1 MPSTVKVRIK
11 AARNLSSLTPTT
23 PAAAT
28 TATATSQSK
37 SNNNNN
43 SSISPRLTSVAT
55 NTPATSSSSSSSSA
69 PAVILPDTHVTVTL
83 GGHSAVA
90 EYDEDNNDGTNM
102 TNPMTTTTTTDTTHS
117 NRLLLAHHKR
127 DGSNLLFN
135 FGGIGSNNNNNSNSH
150 DQLPSVSNAA
160 TITTTIIESSATTD
174 YNINESGNTTTTTT
188 NNNNAN
194 TPRTSR
200 CYSARTRTI
209 PRSANPIYN
218 QEFRFEVADDTLLQ
232 DEPLLFHVWEEDNN
246 TSSNNKKKQNSGSIG
261 LVYLDLNPLLMRTAM
276 NDDDDGKDGD
286 DNTNNKVSS
295 GGGGGGEDRK
305 RERSSTLESNKVIS
319 LGNSSGGGGGLVGGT
334 GSGNSGGGAG
344 GEASTSSDRT
354 PGVID
359 GWFPLY
365 DTLGGVRGELELSVK
380 LNFIGDVNPFRDSS
394 AGVQLFPFSKLDGNS
409 GYTVSHVFG
418 FVEELVV
425 ADDPEFEWS
434 DNFNQAR
441 ASHETRQTLMYLL
454 DAKVRRRMCK
464 KVLEMGGNAVLGYYQ
479 NFDMEGDSGLVA
491 RTYGTC
497 VLIEKKE
504 IVDIASS
511 EQRMI
516 KASARGDDDERA
528 LVSKNTPRQD
538 MARSTGM
545 ILTRMSEA
553 TAAAARQREGAQEE
567 VQLLTMKDFGPRVR
581 VRIGGLVTARS
592 VKFLGKL
599 ASKLSDQETRD
610 GWWSELRDEVRSHA
624 RSLCCSHVIG
634 YTESSTIHDD
644 VCVLSITGTAA
655 TVRGLPD
662 LAQAQRMW
670 AEWEVQQHEIISRV
684 ERRQRHH
691 RIRSSYPGDSSP
703 GSVISTS
710 LQTPFSE
717 AVSDGDERLMIGS
730 PIDVDSPKGQM
741 HMKGSIKQVPFSG
754 KAMKEAKLERN
765 AQRLERRLR
774 RMGVGKKN
782 NKRAESRY
790 ASDIDK
796 SSFVSDVLLR
806 ARLGRP
812 CSYCHVPYH
821 HRLAPFQNMKLVPC
835 LLCGKKWVP
844 EIILATVEPPAR
856 LPVRGS
862 GVFIQAR
869 VCRVRP
875 RATGESDALAVSE
888 ALPFLEFD
896 LARQL
901 MLKLKILGRNAAFS
915 CKLN

>member
-1 MPSTVKVRIK
+1 M
-11 AARNLSSLTPTT
+11 
-23 PAAAT
+23 
-28 TATATSQSK
+28 
-37 SNNNNN
+37 
-43 SSISPRLTSVAT
+43 
-55 NTPATSSSSSSSSA
+55 
-69 PAVILPDTHVTVTL
+69 
-83 GGHSAVA
+83 
-90 EYDEDNNDGTNM
+90 
-102 TNPMTTTTTTDTTHS
+102 
-117 NRLLLAHHKR
+117 
-127 DGSNLLFN
+127 
-135 FGGIGSNNNNNSNSH
+135 
-150 DQLPSVSNAA
+150 
-160 TITTTIIESSATTD
+160 
-174 YNINESGNTTTTTT
+174 
-188 NNNNAN
+188 
-194 TPRTSR
+194 
-200 CYSARTRTI
+200 
-209 PRSANPIYN
+209 
-218 QEFRFEVADDTLLQ
+218 
-232 DEPLLFHVWEEDNN
+232 LFHVWDVAAAGG
-246 TSSNNKKKQNSGSIG
+246 TGSSIGGGGKSYGKQQSIG
-261 LVYLDLNPLLMRTAM
+261 LVYLDLNPLLMRTAIDEEVGEDK
-276 NDDDDGKDGD
+276 NKGGGGGEERGNTVEFD
-286 DNTNNKVSS
+286 TNNDS
-295 GGGGGGEDRK
+295 GGGGGG
-305 RERSSTLESNKVIS
+305 
-319 LGNSSGGGGGLVGGT
+319 GGGT
-334 GSGNSGGGAG
+334 
-344 GEASTSSDRT
+344 EATERT

-365 DTLGGVRGELELSVK
+365 DTLGGVRGELGLSIK

-511 EQRMI
+511 DQQRMI
-516 KASARGDDDERA
+516 KSAASGDDEGHA
-528 LVSKNTPRQD
+528 LVSNNTPRQD

-545 ILTRMSEA
+545 ILTMMSEA

-567 VQLLTMKDFGPRVR
+567 VQLLTMKDFGSRVR

-610 GWWSELRDEVRSHA
+610 GWWSELRDEIRSHA
-624 RSLCCSHVIG
+624 RSLCCTQVIG

-670 AEWEVQQHEIISRV
+670 AEWEIRQHEIISRV
-684 ERRQRHH
+684 ERRRRHD

-703 GSVISTS
+703 GSVISTN

-717 AVSDGDERLMIGS
+717 AVSDGEERPTGTPL
-730 PIDVDSPKGQM
+730 DADSTKGQM

-754 KAMKEAKLERN
+754 KATKQAKMERN

-774 RMGVGKKN
+774 RMGVGKKKS
-782 NKRAESRY
+782 KRAVSTY
-790 ASDIDK
+790 SSDMDK
-796 SSFVSDVLLR
+796 SSFVSNVLLR

-888 ALPFLEFD
+888 VSRSNMTHGLLIEFAGLISFPSSPCRHFRFSSLIS
-896 LARQL
+896 LA
-901 MLKLKILGRNAAFS
+901 N
-915 CKLN
+915 

>member
-11 AARNLSSLTPTT
+11 AARNLSSLTPASSA
-23 PAAAT
+23 AAAT
-28 TATATSQSK
+28 TAASSGTS
-37 SNNNNN
+37 
-43 SSISPRLTSVAT
+43 SSTVISSLKNISPRSTT
-55 NTPATSSSSSSSSA
+55 NNSPSL
-69 PAVILPDTHVTVTL
+69 LPDTHVTITL

-90 EYDEDNNDGTNM
+90 EYDEDNDYNNNIDQQHHHQRGTSSS
-102 TNPMTTTTTTDTTHS
+102 TST
-117 NRLLLAHHKR
+117 HHKR
-127 DGSNLLFN
+127 DGSNIFN
-135 FGGIGSNNNNNSNSH
+135 FGSIGGVNSGGGGGGGGSHEIYDSTSNLFDN
-150 DQLPSVSNAA
+150 
-160 TITTTIIESSATTD
+160 ESSTST
-174 YNINESGNTTTTTT
+174 SPTTTT
-188 NNNNAN
+188 N
-194 TPRTSR
+194 TRTSR

-209 PRSANPIYN
+209 RRSANPTYN
-218 QEFRFEVADDTLLQ
+218 EEFRFEIADDTLLQ
-232 DEPLLFHVWEEDNN
+232 DEPLLFHVWDNN
-246 TSSNNKKKQNSGSIG
+246 NNDTATTTSSSSSRNKNHNQLGSIG
-261 LVYLDLNPLLMRTAM
+261 LVYLDLNPLLMRTAI
-276 NDDDDGKDGD
+276 DDYDGKEKNKDDGTGGSGEGDG
-286 DNTNNKVSS
+286 S
-295 GGGGGGEDRK
+295 GGGGG
-305 RERSSTLESNKVIS
+305 V
-319 LGNSSGGGGGLVGGT
+319 GGGGGKGERSTSVDFNMKGRSN
-334 GSGNSGGGAG
+334 SGNLDGGGG
-344 GEASTSSDRT
+344 GVGDGNSNEASGNNNATDRT

-365 DTLGGVRGELELSVK
+365 DTLGGVRGELGLSIK

-394 AGVQLFPFSKLDGNS
+394 AGVQLFPFSTLDTNS

-497 VLIEKKE
+497 VLIQKKE
-504 IVDIASS
+504 IVEIANSS
-511 EQRMI
+511 DKRMI
-516 KASARGDDDERA
+516 KAAAASGDDDDDDRA
-528 LVSKNTPRQD
+528 LVSKNTPRQ
-538 MARSTGM
+538 AAASTGM
-545 ILTRMSEA
+545 ILTMMSEA

-610 GWWSELRDEVRSHA
+610 GWWTELRDEVRSHA
-624 RSLCCSHVIG
+624 RSLCCSQVIG

-670 AEWEVQQHEIISRV
+670 EEWEIQQHEIISRV
-684 ERRQRHH
+684 ERRRRHH
-691 RIRSSYPGDSSP
+691 RIRNSYPGDSSP
-703 GSVISTS
+703 GSVISTNI
-710 LQTPFSE
+710 QTPFSE
-717 AVSDGDERLMIGS
+717 AVSDGEDKVIPS
-730 PIDVDSPKGQM
+730 PGFDADAPKGKM
-741 HMKGSIKQVPFSG
+741 HMKESIKQAQFSG
-754 KAMKEAKLERN
+754 KAMKQAKIERN

-774 RMGVGKKN
+774 RMGVGKKK
-782 NKRAESRY
+782 NKKAVSRY

-796 SSFVSDVLLR
+796 SSFVSNVLLR

-844 EIILATVEPPAR
+844 EIILATVEPPPR

-862 GVFIQAR
+862 GVFVQAR

-888 ALPFLEFD
+888 VSSE
-896 LARQL
+896 
-901 MLKLKILGRNAAFS
+901 
-915 CKLN
+915 

>member
-11 AARNLSSLTPTT
+11 AARNLSSLTP
-23 PAAAT
+23 P
-28 TATATSQSK
+28 TSAG
-37 SNNNNN
+37 N
-43 SSISPRLTSVAT
+43 TAT
-55 NTPATSSSSSSSSA
+55 NTTASSSSSSQKSSLLTPRFSSSTA
-69 PAVILPDTHVTVTL
+69 AGNNTTTTTTSTSSTSSSGLLPDTHVTVTL

-90 EYDEDNNDGTNM
+90 EYDEDTDAL
-102 TNPMTTTTTTDTTHS
+102 TTLHP
-117 NRLLLAHHKR
+117 RGVQQQQQQQHKR
-127 DGSNLLFN
+127 DGSNLFN
-135 FGGIGSNNNNNSNSH
+135 FGLGSSNSNEQQLQPSSSFHTVDSNTLLTPNNDSSSAAGGGGNNN
-150 DQLPSVSNAA
+150 
-160 TITTTIIESSATTD
+160 TTSTT
-174 YNINESGNTTTTTT
+174 
-188 NNNNAN
+188 
-194 TPRTSR
+194 RTSR

-209 PRSANPIYN
+209 RRSANPLYN

-232 DEPLLFHVWEEDNN
+232 DEPLLFHVWEVASG
-246 TSSNNKKKQNSGSIG
+246 SSGGGGGGKYGKQQSIG
-261 LVYLDLNPLLMRTAM
+261 LVYLDLNPLLMRTAI
-276 NDDDDGKDGD
+276 DEVGE
-286 DNTNNKVSS
+286 DNKGSSS
-295 GGGGGGEDRK
+295 GGGGGE
-305 RERSSTLESNKVIS
+305 ER
-319 LGNSSGGGGGLVGGT
+319 GNVVEFDTSGT
-334 GSGNSGGGAG
+334 GTGGSGSGTETTGAS
-344 GEASTSSDRT
+344 ERT

-365 DTLGGVRGELELSVK
+365 DTLGGVRGELGLSVK

-511 EQRMI
+511 DQRMI
-516 KASARGDDDERA
+516 KGEASGDDEHA
-528 LVSKNTPRQD
+528 LVSNNTPRQD

-545 ILTRMSEA
+545 ILTMMSEA
-553 TAAAARQREGAQEE
+553 TAAAARQREGAKEE

-610 GWWSELRDEVRSHA
+610 GWWSELRDEIRSHA
-624 RSLCCSHVIG
+624 RSLCCTQVIG
-634 YTESSTIHDD
+634 YQESSTIHDD

-670 AEWEVQQHEIISRV
+670 AEWEVRQHEIISRV
-684 ERRQRHH
+684 ERHRRHH

-703 GSVISTS
+703 GSVFSTNI
-710 LQTPFSE
+710 QTPFSE
-717 AVSDGDERLMIGS
+717 AVSDGEERPIGS
-730 PIDVDSPKGQM
+730 DVDSTKGQM

-754 KAMKEAKLERN
+754 KATKQAKLERN

-774 RMGVGKKN
+774 RMGVGKKKS
-782 NKRAESRY
+782 KRAVSRY
-790 ASDIDK
+790 SSDIDK
-796 SSFVSDVLLR
+796 SSFVSNVLLR

-812 CSYCHVPYH
+812 
-821 HRLAPFQNMKLVPC
+821 
-835 LLCGKKWVP
+835 
-844 EIILATVEPPAR
+844 
-856 LPVRGS
+856 
-862 GVFIQAR
+862 
-869 VCRVRP
+869 
-875 RATGESDALAVSE
+875 
-888 ALPFLEFD
+888 
-896 LARQL
+896 
-901 MLKLKILGRNAAFS
+901 
-915 CKLN
+915 

>member
-1 MPSTVKVRIK
+1 M
-11 AARNLSSLTPTT
+11 
-23 PAAAT
+23 
-28 TATATSQSK
+28 
-37 SNNNNN
+37 
-43 SSISPRLTSVAT
+43 
-55 NTPATSSSSSSSSA
+55 
-69 PAVILPDTHVTVTL
+69 
-83 GGHSAVA
+83 
-90 EYDEDNNDGTNM
+90 
-102 TNPMTTTTTTDTTHS
+102 
-117 NRLLLAHHKR
+117 
-127 DGSNLLFN
+127 
-135 FGGIGSNNNNNSNSH
+135 
-150 DQLPSVSNAA
+150 
-160 TITTTIIESSATTD
+160 
-174 YNINESGNTTTTTT
+174 
-188 NNNNAN
+188 
-194 TPRTSR
+194 
-200 CYSARTRTI
+200 
-209 PRSANPIYN
+209 
-218 QEFRFEVADDTLLQ
+218 ADDTLLQ
-232 DEPLLFHVWEEDNN
+232 DEPLLFHVWDLGGSGGNSISGSGSGGGGN
-246 TSSNNKKKQNSGSIG
+246 SKQKKQGSIG
-261 LVYLDLNPLLMRTAM
+261 LVYIDLNPLLMRTAID
-276 NDDDDGKDGD
+276 NDDDDEGGD
-286 DNTNNKVSS
+286 EK
-295 GGGGGGEDRK
+295 GGGEEVRK
-305 RERSSTLESNKVIS
+305 GERSIGSSTVKQVKSS
-319 LGNSSGGGGGLVGGT
+319 DSSSGI
-334 GSGNSGGGAG
+334 G
-344 GEASTSSDRT
+344 GEAASSAAAAAADRT

-365 DTLGGVRGELELSVK
+365 DTLGGVRGELGLSIK

-479 NFDMEGDSGLVA
+479 NFDMEGDSGMVA

-497 VLIEKKE
+497 VLIEKEE
-504 IVDIASS
+504 IVDIVSS
-511 EQRMI
+511 DQRSMI
-516 KASARGDDDERA
+516 KASASGVVEDDEDVNERA
-528 LVSKNTPRQD
+528 LVSVSKNTPRQD

-545 ILTRMSEA
+545 ILTMMSEA

-610 GWWSELRDEVRSHA
+610 GWWSELRDEIRSHA
-624 RSLCCSHVIG
+624 RSLCCSQVIG

-670 AEWEVQQHEIISRV
+670 AEWEAQQHEIISRV
-684 ERRQRHH
+684 ERRRRHH
-691 RIRSSYPGDSSP
+691 RIRSSYPGESSP

-710 LQTPFSE
+710 IQTPFSE
-717 AVSDGDERLMIGS
+717 AVSDGDERIVAS
-730 PIDVDSPKGQM
+730 PLDFDSPKGQM

-754 KAMKEAKLERN
+754 KAVKQAKLERN

-774 RMGVGKKN
+774 RMGVGKKK
-782 NKRAESRY
+782 NKRAVSRY
-790 ASDIDK
+790 TSDIDK
-796 SSFVSDVLLR
+796 SSFVSNVLLR

-862 GVFIQAR
+862 GVFVQAR

-888 ALPFLEFD
+888 VSRRSASVRLIHDMCVLIIHFVSSPRRHFRFLS
-896 LARQL
+896 LIWL
-901 MLKLKILGRNAAFS
+901 VN
-915 CKLN
+915 

>member
-1 MPSTVKVRIK
+1 M
-11 AARNLSSLTPTT
+11 
-23 PAAAT
+23 
-28 TATATSQSK
+28 
-37 SNNNNN
+37 
-43 SSISPRLTSVAT
+43 
-55 NTPATSSSSSSSSA
+55 
-69 PAVILPDTHVTVTL
+69 
-83 GGHSAVA
+83 
-90 EYDEDNNDGTNM
+90 
-102 TNPMTTTTTTDTTHS
+102 
-117 NRLLLAHHKR
+117 
-127 DGSNLLFN
+127 
-135 FGGIGSNNNNNSNSH
+135 
-150 DQLPSVSNAA
+150 
-160 TITTTIIESSATTD
+160 
-174 YNINESGNTTTTTT
+174 
-188 NNNNAN
+188 
-194 TPRTSR
+194 
-200 CYSARTRTI
+200 
-209 PRSANPIYN
+209 YN

-232 DEPLLFHVWEEDNN
+232 DEPLLFHVWDLG
-246 TSSNNKKKQNSGSIG
+246 SGSNSGSGSGKQQSIG
-261 LVYLDLNPLLMRTAM
+261 LVYLDLNPLLMRTAI
-276 NDDDDGKDGD
+276 DE
-286 DNTNNKVSS
+286 V
-295 GGGGGGEDRK
+295 GEDKKGNAGSGEERIT
-305 RERSSTLESNKVIS
+305 ERS
-319 LGNSSGGGGGLVGGT
+319 NSGVEFDA
-334 GSGNSGGGAG
+334 NGGGAG
-344 GEASTSSDRT
+344 SGGGNGAEATAERA

-365 DTLGGVRGELELSVK
+365 DTLGGVRGELGLSIK

-504 IVDIASS
+504 TVDIASDIAS
-511 EQRMI
+511 SDQRMI
-516 KASARGDDDERA
+516 KATASGDDDDDDGRA
-528 LVSKNTPRQD
+528 LVSNTTPRQD

-545 ILTRMSEA
+545 ILTMMSEA

-610 GWWSELRDEVRSHA
+610 GWWSELRDEIRSHA
-624 RSLCCSHVIG
+624 RSLCCTQVIG

-670 AEWEVQQHEIISRV
+670 AEWEVRQHEIISRV
-684 ERRQRHH
+684 ERRRRHH

-703 GSVISTS
+703 GSVISTN

-717 AVSDGDERLMIGS
+717 AVSDGDERAIGS

-741 HMKGSIKQVPFSG
+741 HMKGSMKQVPFGG
-754 KAMKEAKLERN
+754 KATKQAKLERN

-774 RMGVGKKN
+774 RMGVGKKK
-782 NKRAESRY
+782 NKRAVSRY
-790 ASDIDK
+790 GSDIDK
-796 SSFVSDVLLR
+796 SSFVSNVLLR

-888 ALPFLEFD
+888 VSS
-896 LARQL
+896 
-901 MLKLKILGRNAAFS
+901 GS
-915 CKLN
+915 

>member
-11 AARNLSSLTPTT
+11 AARNLSISASNNSSSTS
-23 PAAAT
+23 T
-28 TATATSQSK
+28 TATSSTPPSSKTSSLR
-37 SNNNNN
+37 N
-43 SSISPRLTSVAT
+43 SGG
-55 NTPATSSSSSSSSA
+55 SSSSEQH
-69 PAVILPDTHVTVTL
+69 PDTHVTITL

-90 EYDEDNNDGTNM
+90 EYNEDEPTILSSGTTAYNNSTANN
-102 TNPMTTTTTTDTTHS
+102 TANNERFAT
-117 NRLLLAHHKR
+117 
-127 DGSNLLFN
+127 
-135 FGGIGSNNNNNSNSH
+135 NNNNSN
-150 DQLPSVSNAA
+150 
-160 TITTTIIESSATTD
+160 
-174 YNINESGNTTTTTT
+174 NEGGGGTK
-188 NNNNAN
+188 
-194 TPRTSR
+194 RTSR
-200 CYSARTRTI
+200 CYSARTRTVR
-209 PRSANPIYN
+209 RSSHPSYN

-232 DEPLLFHVWEEDNN
+232 DEPLLFHVWHTVGTAAGATN
-246 TSSNNKKKQNSGSIG
+246 SSSSSTNNSGKSSYSIG
-261 LVYLDLNPLLMRTAM
+261 LVYLDLNPLLMRSAMIDEVGEETTAGEE
-276 NDDDDGKDGD
+276 NDANSTTTNANNNNNSSSGGSGVGGGSSKSS
-286 DNTNNKVSS
+286 NTNSS
-295 GGGGGGEDRK
+295 ATKTGNGGGGGG
-305 RERSSTLESNKVIS
+305 TTT
-319 LGNSSGGGGGLVGGT
+319 SSGGGEV
-334 GSGNSGGGAG
+334 
-344 GEASTSSDRT
+344 DRT

-365 DTLGGVRGELELSVK
+365 DTLGGVRGELGLSIK

-409 GYTVSHVFG
+409 GYTVAHVFG

-511 EQRMI
+511 ESRHQRRI
-516 KASARGDDDERA
+516 NATTAGSEDDDEEEDDVEDGRA
-528 LVSKNTPRQD
+528 LVSTNTPRQD
-538 MARSTGM
+538 MTRSTGM
-545 ILTRMSEA
+545 ILTMMSEA
-553 TAAAARQREGAQEE
+553 TAAAARQRESAQEE

-610 GWWSELRDEVRSHA
+610 GWWSELRDEIRSHA
-624 RSLCCSHVIG
+624 RSLCCTQVIG

-644 VCVLSITGTAA
+644 VCILSITGTAA

-670 AEWEVQQHEIISRV
+670 AEWEVRQHEIISRV
-684 ERRQRHH
+684 ERRKRHQ
-691 RIRSSYPGDSSP
+691 RIRNSYPGDSSP
-703 GSVISTS
+703 GSVISTNI
-710 LQTPFSE
+710 QTPFSE
-717 AVSDGDERLMIGS
+717 AVSDGDEKAMGS
-730 PIDVDSPKGQM
+730 QSDADPQKGQM
-741 HMKGSIKQVPFSG
+741 HMKGSMKQIPFSG
-754 KAMKEAKLERN
+754 KATKQAKLERN

-774 RMGVGKKN
+774 RMGVGKKK
-782 NKRAESRY
+782 NKRAVSRG
-790 ASDIDK
+790 SDMDK
-796 SSFVSDVLLR
+796 SAFVSDVLLR

-888 ALPFLEFD
+888 VSTLQCPCEY
-896 LARQL
+896 
-901 MLKLKILGRNAAFS
+901 
-915 CKLN
+915 CKVGS

>member
-1 MPSTVKVRIK
+1 VAEYEEENDMTID
-11 AARNLSSLTPTT
+11 
-23 PAAAT
+23 
-28 TATATSQSK
+28 TATAQQPPQPH
-37 SNNNNN
+37 
-43 SSISPRLTSVAT
+43 SSRI
-55 NTPATSSSSSSSSA
+55 
-69 PAVILPDTHVTVTL
+69 I
-83 GGHSAVA
+83 
-90 EYDEDNNDGTNM
+90 
-102 TNPMTTTTTTDTTHS
+102 
-117 NRLLLAHHKR
+117 HHKR

-135 FGGIGSNNNNNSNSH
+135 FGGIGSNSSH
-150 DQLPSVSNAA
+150 EFGN
-160 TITTTIIESSATTD
+160 TTIAESSSTIDNT
-174 YNINESGNTTTTTT
+174 NESGT
-188 NNNNAN
+188 NNTNAN

-209 PRSANPIYN
+209 RRSANPIYN

-232 DEPLLFHVWEEDNN
+232 DEPLLFHVWDCGSG
-246 TSSNNKKKQNSGSIG
+246 SSGNSKQNGSIG
-261 LVYLDLNPLLMRTAM
+261 LVYLDLNPLLMRTAI
-276 NDDDDGKDGD
+276 DDDGDDGD
-286 DNTNNKVSS
+286 DNKGS
-295 GGGGGGEDRK
+295 GGGSEDRK
-305 RERSSTLESNKVIS
+305 SRERSSTLESNKS
-319 LGNSSGGGGGLVGGT
+319 NGGGGTVT
-334 GSGNSGGGAG
+334 GGG
-344 GEASTSSDRT
+344 GETSATDRT

-365 DTLGGVRGELELSVK
+365 DTLGGVRGELGLSIK

-511 EQRMI
+511 DQRMI
-516 KASARGDDDERA
+516 KASASADEDDDDDDDDDERA

-545 ILTRMSEA
+545 ILTMMSEA
-553 TAAAARQREGAQEE
+553 TAAAARQRESAQEE

-610 GWWSELRDEVRSHA
+610 GWWSELRDEIRSHA

-684 ERRQRHH
+684 ERRRRHH

-703 GSVISTS
+703 GSVISTNI
-710 LQTPFSE
+710 QTPFSE
-717 AVSDGDERLMIGS
+717 AVSDGDERVIGS
-730 PIDVDSPKGQM
+730 PLDVDSPKGQM

-774 RMGVGKKN
+774 RMGVGKTK
-782 NKRAESRY
+782 NKRAVSSRY

-862 GVFIQAR
+862 GVFVQAR

-875 RATGESDALAVSE
+875 RAAGESDALAVSE
-888 ALPFLEFD
+888 VSRG
-896 LARQL
+896 LA
-901 MLKLKILGRNAAFS
+901 MEKIVS
-915 CKLN
+915 